1 MPEGAADRSAAR
13 PQTQAQAQSGGD
25 RQSAA
30 ENEGRKLPGRPPAG
44 APDPAF
50 TSPPPAPAPAPA
62 VPVVPSTPR
71 AASTSG
77 ERPSAGYREFGP

>member
-13 PQTQAQAQSGGD
+13 QQAQGGGD

-44 APDPAF
+44 APDPAV
-50 TSPPPAPAPAPA
+50 TSPTPAPAPAPA

>member
-1 MPEGAADRSAAR
+1 MPEGAADRGAAR
-13 PQTQAQAQSGGD
+13 QQAQSGGD

-44 APDPAF
+44 APDPAV
-50 TSPPPAPAPAPA
+50 TSPPPAPA

-71 AASTSG
+71 AASTSR